1 MSCVMALV
9 DASIAI
15 YNCAAALGKICYI
28 SGWTENGCFEVKPSV
43 YCSYEGSM
51 FHWKICVADCF
62 PISSFGVDKGH
73 CNMFTTLQNELFSYS
88 VVVWWLYGRLFLS
101 SIDLVH
107 FVLVYLR
114 GVSGLGCKIARCS
127 LFFEPV
133 VREKCKIFWGE
144 ISL

>member
-1 MSCVMALV
+1 MVALRLNLLCIVVMKA
-9 DASIAI
+9 ACSI
-15 YNCAAALGKICYI
+15 GR
-28 SGWTENGCFEVKPSV
+28 SV
-43 YCSYEGSM
+43 
-51 FHWKICVADCF
+51 WQTAF

-133 VREKCKIFWGE
+133 VREKCKIF
-144 ISL
+144 